1 MRKILLM
8 MAAVLSAGFAFAQNL
23 QVTGIATSAEDG
35 SPMPSVAVAVQ
46 GTGRGTTTDLDGAYS
61 IQVPSNGTL
70 VFSFLGYDD
79 AIVPV
84 NGRSV
89 INVALQPGSIQVE
102 DVVITAMGI
111 KRSEKAL
118 GYAATSIKGDAISE
132 KRTSDIMSSLAGK
145 VAGVQIAS
153 TSTDPGASQ
162 SVIIRG
168 VSSLSGSNQP
178 LYVIDG
184 VPMNNTAHY
193 SSDGLNSGYD
203 FGNGANAVN
212 PDDVENMTI
221 LKGAAATALYG
232 SRAANG
238 VVMITTKSGKK
249 GNGVGIEYNGGIQWS
264 SVLRLPQMQ
273 NEFGMGWYGDKT
285 DDENGSWGPRFD
297 GTNTIYGAIY
307 NNSQKMKPY
316 LPMEDNI
323 KDFFDI
329 GVRYNNSLSFNGATD
344 KSDYFVSFSQISD
357 DGMIPTKSDSYDKYT
372 FSLRGSHKVNKL
384 TFSAAL
390 NYANQK
396 NSFASTGQGESSM
409 YNAIMQTPRDI
420 SIIGLKDLNDP
431 FNTPGYYYTPYGI
444 TNPYW
449 VLENY
454 ENKYS
459 SERFY
464 GKFQFD
470 FDILKNLKFT
480 YRLGMDT
487 ETSQSDFG
495 EPNLVALFGTGTWN
509 GENGASTFDGNEGS
523 YSESMTRRMEINHD
537 IMLNFNQKFGDI
549 NLNALAGFNG
559 NQRNSN
565 GFGAGITKLTIPTWY
580 DLSNTTS
587 APSVSQSKSMRRLMR
602 AYGQIETSFK
612 EILFL
617 TVSASNDWSST
628 LPEEN
633 RSFFYPGVTG
643 SFVFSEL
650 MPEAEDWLSLGKVRA
665 SWGKTGND
673 AAPYM
678 TNATFA
684 QAGGSGYWGAFDF
697 PYTNA
702 GYNAY
707 TLGNALGSMTLSP
720 EMTTEYEFGVNMA
733 FLDNRFSFDVAYYNR
748 NTDKQIYS
756 LDMDYS
762 TGFSAQNTNL
772 GKVSNKG
779 IEAMASVT
787 PIRTKDFEW
796 IISANY
802 TKNWSKVESLPED
815 LGGEAL
821 IYGFSGGT
829 SMYAIVGQPVGTFK
843 AEVPKKSP
851 DGKIVVNAST
861 GLPVAADEM
870 QIVGD
875 MNYDYQL
882 GLSTTL
888 KYKGL
893 SLSAD
898 MDIRQGG
905 LMFSRTKDI
914 EFFTGNAIQTI
925 YNDRN
930 DFIIPNSVNE
940 VTDAEG
946 NVTYVENETAIGLTG
961 WNSKVYDYWDA
972 GGDMMGSSF
981 LIDKS
986 YVKLRSVVL
995 SYELPK
1001 SWFKNFFVK
1010 NVVMSAYGSN
1020 LFVWTAKS
1028 NTFVDPELTS
1038 FGNDLEG
1045 NFGEYSANPSS
1056 RHFGFNLKFNF

>member
-1 MRKILLM
+1 
-8 MAAVLSAGFAFAQNL
+8 MAAVLSAGFAYAQNL
-23 QVTGIATSAEDG
+23 TVTGIATSADDG
-35 SPMPSVAVAVQ
+35 SPMPAVAVVVQ
-46 GTGRGTTTDLDGAYS
+46 GSGRGTTTDIDGAYS
-61 IQVPSNGTL
+61 IDVPSNGTL
-70 VFSFLGYDD
+70 VFSFMGYDD
-79 AIVPV
+79 AVVPV
-84 NGRSV
+84 NGRKV
-89 INVALQPGSIQVE
+89 INVSLNPGSIE
-102 DVVITAMGI
+102 IDDVVITAMGI

-118 GYAATSIKGDAISE
+118 GYAATSVKGDEISA
-132 KRTSDIMSSLAGK
+132 KRANDIMSSLAGK
-145 VAGVQIAS
+145 IAGVQIQS

-184 VPMNNTAHY
+184 VPMNNSAHY
-193 SSDGLNSGYD
+193 SSDALNQGFD

-249 GNGVGIEYNGGIQWS
+249 NQGVGIEYNGGIQYS
-264 SVLRLPQMQ
+264 TVLRLPQMQ
-273 NEFGMGWYGDKT
+273 NSFGMGWYGDKT

-297 GTNTIYGAIY
+297 GTNQIYGAIY
-307 NNSQKMKPY
+307 NNSQKLKPY
-316 LPMEDNI
+316 SAMEDNV

-357 DGMIPTKSDSYDKYT
+357 DGMIPTDADSYDKYT
-372 FSLRGSHKVNKL
+372 FSARGSHKTGKI
-384 TFSAAL
+384 TFSSAL
-390 NYANQK
+390 NYANQH

-454 ENKYS
+454 KNEYS

-464 GKFQFD
+464 GKFQMD
-470 FDILKNLKFT
+470 YDILNNLKLT
-480 YRLGMDT
+480 YRLGLDT
-487 ETSQSDFG
+487 ETYQSEFG
-495 EPNLVALFGTGTWN
+495 EPNLVALFSDTYN
-509 GENGASTFDGNEGS
+509 GLNGASTFDGNEGS
-523 YSESMTRRMEINHD
+523 TSQSMTRRMELNHD
-537 IMLNFNQKFGDI
+537 IMLNYNTKIDDFTI
-549 NLNALAGFNG
+549 NALAGFNG
-559 NQRNSN
+559 NERSARSI
-565 GFGAGITKLTIPTWY
+565 GAGVSKLTIPTWY
-580 DLSNTTS
+580 DLSNSTS
-587 APSVSQSKSMRRLMR
+587 SPSVSQSSSKRRLMG
-602 AYGQIETSFK
+602 AYAQVEGSYKDIA
-612 EILFL
+612 FL
-617 TVSASNDWSST
+617 TVSARNDWSST
-628 LPEEN
+628 LPKEN
-633 RSFFYPGVTG
+633 RSFFYPGVTA

-650 MPEAEDWLSLGKVRA
+650 LEDQDDWLDLGKVRA

-673 AAPYM
+673 ASPYM
-678 TNATFA
+678 TNAVYS
-684 QAGGSGYWGAFDF
+684 QAGGTGYWGSFNF
-697 PYTNA
+697 PYTGA

-707 TLGNALGSMTLSP
+707 TVGNILGSTELSP
-720 EMTTEYEFGVNMA
+720 EMTTEYEFGINMA
-733 FLDNRFSFDVAYYNR
+733 FLKNRVSFDVAYYNR

-756 LDMDYS
+756 LDMDYA

-779 IEAMASVT
+779 IEAMLSVT
-787 PIRTKDFEW
+787 PVRTDDFEW
-796 IISANY
+796 VVSANF
-802 TKNWSKVESLPED
+802 TKNWSMVESLPESM
-815 LGGEAL
+815 GGEAA
-821 IYGFSGGT
+821 IYGLSGGAT
-829 SMYAIVGQPVGTFK
+829 MYAIVGQPVGVFK
-843 AEVPKKSP
+843 AQVPKKSP

-861 GLPVAADEM
+861 GLPVEEAEM

-875 MNYDYQL
+875 INYDYQL
-882 GLSTTL
+882 GLSSTL
-888 KYKGL
+888 SYKGL

-898 MDIRQGG
+898 FDIRKGG
-905 LMFSRTKDI
+905 LMYSRTKDI
-914 EFFTGNAIQTI
+914 EYFTGNAIQTA

-940 VTDAEG
+940 VVDGEG
-946 NVTYVENETAIGLTG
+946 NVTYVENTTAIGLSG
-961 WNSKVYDYWDA
+961 VNSYIYDYWE
-972 GGDMMGSSF
+972 GGGADMESAW

-986 YVKLRSVVL
+986 YAKLRSVVL
-995 SYELPK
+995 SYEMPK
-1001 SWFKNFFVK
+1001 QWFKNFFVK
-1010 NVVMSAYGSN
+1010 DVVLSAYGSN
-1020 LFVWTAKS
+1020 LFVWTPSS

-1045 NFGEYSANPSS
+1045 NYGEWSANPSS
-1056 RHFGFNLKFNF
+1056 RHFGFNLKFKF

>member
-1 MRKILLM
+1 
-8 MAAVLSAGFAFAQNL
+8 
-23 QVTGIATSAEDG
+23 
-35 SPMPSVAVAVQ
+35 
-46 GTGRGTTTDLDGAYS
+46 
-61 IQVPSNGTL
+61 
-70 VFSFLGYDD
+70 
-79 AIVPV
+79 
-84 NGRSV
+84 
-89 INVALQPGSIQVE
+89 
-102 DVVITAMGI
+102 
-111 KRSEKAL
+111 
-118 GYAATSIKGDAISE
+118 
-132 KRTSDIMSSLAGK
+132 
-145 VAGVQIAS
+145 
-153 TSTDPGASQ
+153 
-162 SVIIRG
+162 
-168 VSSLSGSNQP
+168 
-178 LYVIDG
+178 
-184 VPMNNTAHY
+184 
-193 SSDGLNSGYD
+193 
-203 FGNGANAVN
+203 
-212 PDDVENMTI
+212 
-221 LKGAAATALYG
+221 
-232 SRAANG
+232 
-238 VVMITTKSGKK
+238 MITTKSGTK

-273 NEFGMGWYGDKT
+273 NDFGMGWYGDKT

-307 NNSQKMKPY
+307 DNSQKMKPY
-316 LPMEDNI
+316 NAMEDNI

-357 DGMIPTKSDSYDKYT
+357 DGMIPTKADSYDKYT

-384 TFSAAL
+384 TFSTAL

-396 NSFASTGQGESSM
+396 NSFAMTGQQESSM

-470 FDILKNLKFT
+470 WDLLKNLKFT

-487 ETSQSDFG
+487 EISQSDFG
-495 EPNLVALFGTGTWN
+495 APNLVALFGTGTWN
-509 GENGASTFDGNEGS
+509 GDNGASTFDGNEGS

-537 IMLNFNQKFGDI
+537 IMLNYNQKFGDVGI
-549 NLNALAGFNG
+549 NVLAGFNG

-587 APSVSQSKSMRRLMR
+587 APTVDQSKSMRRLMR
-602 AYGQIETSFK
+602 AYGQVEASFK

-628 LPEEN
+628 LPKEN
-633 RSFFYPGVTG
+633 RSFFYPGVTA

-673 AAPYM
+673 ASPYM

-684 QAGGSGYWGAFDF
+684 QAGGTGYWGSFNF
-697 PYTNA
+697 PYTAA

-707 TLGNALGSMTLSP
+707 TLGNVLGSTTLSP
-720 EMTTEYEFGVNMA
+720 EMTTEYEFGLNMA
-733 FLDNRFSFDVAYYNR
+733 FLNNRFSFDVAYYNR

-756 LDMDYS
+756 LDMDYA
-762 TGFSAQNTNL
+762 TGFTAQNTNL

-779 IEAMASVT
+779 IEAMVSVT
-787 PIRTKDFEW
+787 PVRTKDFEW
-796 IISANY
+796 IVSANY

-815 LGGEAL
+815 LGGEAI

-829 SMYAIVGQPVGTFK
+829 GMYAIVGQPVGTFK
-843 AEVPKKSP
+843 AEVPKRSP

-861 GLPVAADEM
+861 GLPVADDEM

-875 MNYDYQL
+875 MNYDYQM
-882 GLSTTL
+882 GISTTL

-914 EFFTGNAIQTI
+914 EYFTGNAIQTA

-940 VTDAEG
+940 ITDAEG
-946 NVTYVENETAIGLTG
+946 NVAYVENETAIGLSSF
-961 WNSKVYDYWDA
+961 NNKIYNYWDA

-1001 SWFKNFFVK
+1001 AWFKDFFVK
-1010 NVVMSAYGSN
+1010 NVVLSAYGSN
-1020 LFVWTAKS
+1020 LFVWTPAS

>member
-1 MRKILLM
+1 MV
-8 MAAVLSAGFAFAQNL
+8 AAVLCAGFAYAQDVT
-23 QVTGIATSAEDG
+23 VTGIATSADDG
-35 SPMPSVAVAVQ
+35 SPMPAVAVGVQ
-46 GTGRGTTTDLDGAYS
+46 GTTRGTTTDLDGAYS
-61 IQVPSNGTL
+61 ITVPQNGTL
-70 VFSFLGYDD
+70 VFSFIGYDD
-79 AIVPV
+79 AVIPV
-84 NGRSV
+84 NGRKV
-89 INVALQPGSIQVE
+89 INVSLNPGSIE
-102 DVVITAMGI
+102 IDDVVITAMGL

-118 GYAATSIKGDAISE
+118 GYAASSVKGDEISS
-132 KRTSDIMSSLAGK
+132 KRTNDIMSSLAGK

-153 TSTDPGASQ
+153 TSSDPGSSQ

-212 PDDVENMTI
+212 PDDVESMTI

-249 GNGVGIEYNGGIQWS
+249 GSGLGIEYNGGIQWS

-273 NEFGMGWYGDKT
+273 NQWGMGWYGDKT

-297 GTNTIYGAIY
+297 GTQQIYGAIY
-307 NNSQKMKPY
+307 NNSQKMKAY
-316 LPMEDNI
+316 SAMEDNI

-344 KSDYFVSFSQISD
+344 KSDYFISFSQISD
-357 DGMIPTKSDSYDKYT
+357 NGMIPTDADSYDKYT
-372 FSLRGSHKVNKL
+372 FSARGSHKVDKL
-384 TFSAAL
+384 TFSSSL

-420 SIIGLKDLNDP
+420 SIIGLKDLSNP
-431 FNTPGYYYTPYGI
+431 FNSPGYYYTPYGI

-454 ENKYS
+454 KNAYS

-464 GKFQFD
+464 GKFQVD
-470 FDILKNLKFT
+470 YDILNNLKFT
-480 YRLGMDT
+480 YRLGLDT
-487 ETSQSDFG
+487 EVNQSEFG
-495 EPNLVALFGTGTWN
+495 EPNLVALFSDTYN
-509 GENGASTFDGNEGS
+509 GLNGASTFDGNEGS
-523 YSESMTRRMEINHD
+523 YSQSMTRRMELNHD
-537 IMLNFNQKFGDI
+537 VMMNYNTKVDDFAFNV
-549 NLNALAGFNG
+549 LAGFNG
-559 NQRNSN
+559 NQRQANAV
-565 GFGAGITKLTIPTWY
+565 GAGISNLTIPTWY
-580 DLSNTTS
+580 NLSNTTK
-587 APSVSQSKSMRRLMR
+587 APSVSQSSSMRRLMGV
-602 AYGQIETSFK
+602 YGQVEASYQELF
-612 EILFL
+612 FL
-617 TVSASNDWSST
+617 TVSARNDWSST
-628 LPEEN
+628 LPKEN

-650 MPEAEDWLSLGKVRA
+650 LKDQSNWLDLGKVRL

-678 TNATFA
+678 TSATYA
-684 QAGGSGYWGAFDF
+684 QAGGTGYWGGYDF
-697 PYTNA
+697 PYTGA

-707 TLGNALGSMTLSP
+707 TLGNVLGSTTLSP
-720 EMTTEYEFGVNMA
+720 EMTTEKEIGLNMA
-733 FLDNRFSFDVAYYNR
+733 FLENRVSFDVAWYNR
-748 NTDKQIYS
+748 KTDKQIYS

-772 GKVSNKG
+772 GEVENKG
-779 IEAMASVT
+779 IEAMISVT

-796 IISANY
+796 VVSANF
-802 TKNWSKVESLPED
+802 TKNWSKVLSLPEE
-815 LGGEAL
+815 LGGETV
-821 IYGFSGGT
+821 IYGLSGSTG
-829 SMYAIVGQPVGTFK
+829 MYAIVGQPVGVFK
-843 AEVPKKSP
+843 AQVPKRSP
-851 DGKIVVNAST
+851 SGQIIVNSST
-861 GLPVAADEM
+861 GLPVAEDEL

-875 MNYDYQL
+875 MNYDYQM
-882 GLSTTL
+882 GFSSAI
-888 KYKGL
+888 KYKGF

-898 MDIRQGG
+898 VDIRKGG
-905 LMFSRTKDI
+905 LMYSRTKDI
-914 EFFTGNAIQTI
+914 EYFTGNAMQTA

-930 DFIIPNSVNE
+930 DFIIPNSVVE
-940 VTDAEG
+940 TVDGGG
-946 NVTYVENETAIGLTG
+946 NTVYVENTTAIGLSG
-961 WNSKVYDYWDA
+961 VNSKIYDYWN
-972 GGDMMGSSF
+972 GGGSEMESSF
-981 LIDKS
+981 LLDKS

-1001 SWFKNFFVK
+1001 QWTKKLFV
-1010 NVVMSAYGSN
+1010 NDVVLSAFGSN
-1020 LFVWTAKS
+1020 LLMWTPAS
-1028 NTFVDPELTS
+1028 NTFIDPEMTS

-1045 NFGEYSANPSS
+1045 NYGEYSANPSS
-1056 RHFGFNLKFNF
+1056 RHFGFNLKFKF

>member
-1 MRKILLM
+1 MRKFLLTM
-8 MAAVLSAGFAFAQNL
+8 IAFLCVGFAAAQDV
-23 QVTGIATSAEDG
+23 QVTGIATAADDG
-35 SPMPSVAVAVQ
+35 SPMPAVAVAVQ
-46 GTGRGTTTDLDGAYS
+46 GTGRGTTTDLDGAYT
-61 IQVPSNGTL
+61 ITVPSNGTL
-70 VFSFLGYDD
+70 VFSFMGYED
-79 AIVPV
+79 AVVPV
-84 NGRSV
+84 NGRRV
-89 INVALQPGSIQVE
+89 INVSLNPGSIEIE

-118 GYAATSIKGDAISE
+118 GYAATSVKGDAISE

-184 VPMNNTAHY
+184 VPMNNSAHY
-193 SSDGLNSGYD
+193 SSNGLNAGYD

-249 GNGVGIEYNGGIQWS
+249 GQGLGVEYNGGIQWS
-264 SVLRLPQMQ
+264 TVLRLPQMQ
-273 NEFGMGWYGDKT
+273 NDFGMGWYGDKT

-297 GTNTIYGAIY
+297 GTTTIYGAIY

-316 LPMEDNI
+316 VAMEDNI
-323 KDFFDI
+323 KDFFDRGI
-329 GVRYNNSLSFNGATD
+329 RYNNSLSFNGATD

-357 DGMIPTKSDSYDKYT
+357 DGMIPTDADSYDKYT
-372 FSLRGSHKVNKL
+372 FSARGSHKVNKI
-384 TFSAAL
+384 TFSTSL
-390 NYANQK
+390 NYAYQK
-396 NSFASTGQGESSM
+396 NSFAMTGQQESSM

-420 SIIGLKDLNDP
+420 SIIGLKDLDDP

-470 FDILKNLKFT
+470 YDILKNLKFT
-480 YRLGMDT
+480 YRLGLDT
-487 ETSQSDFG
+487 EVNQSDFG
-495 EPNLVALFGTGTWN
+495 APNLLALFGTGTWN
-509 GENGASTFDGNEGS
+509 GDNGASTFDGNEGS
-523 YSESMTRRMEINHD
+523 YSESMARRMEINQD
-537 IMLNFNQKFGDI
+537 IMLNYNTKIDDFTV
-549 NLNALAGFNG
+549 NALAGFNG
-559 NQRNSN
+559 NERRANS
-565 GFGAGITKLTIPTWY
+565 FGAGITKLTIPTWY

-587 APSVSQSKSMRRLMR
+587 APSVDQSRSMRRLMG
-602 AYGQIETSFK
+602 AYAQFEGSYKDIV
-612 EILFL
+612 FL
-617 TVSASNDWSST
+617 TLSARNDWSST
-628 LPEEN
+628 LPKEN
-633 RSFFYPGVTG
+633 RSFFYPGVTA

-650 MPEAEDWLSLGKVRA
+650 MPEAEDWLNLGKLRA

-673 AAPYM
+673 ASPYM

-684 QAGGSGYWGAFDF
+684 QAGGTGYWGAFNF
-697 PYTNA
+697 PYTSA

-707 TLGNALGSMTLSP
+707 TLGNVLGSTTLSP
-720 EMTTEYEFGVNMA
+720 EMTTEYEFGLNMA
-733 FLDNRFSFDVAYYNR
+733 FFDNRLSFDVAYYNR

-779 IEAMASVT
+779 IEAMVSVT
-787 PIRTKDFEW
+787 PVRTKDFEW
-796 IISANY
+796 ILSANF

-815 LGGEAL
+815 LGGEAI

-829 SMYAIVGQPVGTFK
+829 GMYAIVGEPVGTFK
-843 AEVPKKSP
+843 AEVPKKTP

-861 GLPVAADEM
+861 GLPVAEDEM
-870 QIVGD
+870 QIVGS
-875 MNYDYQL
+875 MNYDYQM

-888 KYKGL
+888 KYKSI
-893 SLSAD
+893 SLGAD

-914 EFFTGNAIQTI
+914 EYFTGNAMQTA

-940 VTDAEG
+940 VTDADG
-946 NVTYVENETAIGLTG
+946 NVKYVENQTAIGLTAY
-961 WNSKVYDYWDA
+961 NSKIFDYWND
-972 GGDMMGSSF
+972 GDQLGSSF

-1001 SWFKNFFVK
+1001 SWFKDFFVK
-1010 NVVMSAYGSN
+1010 NVVLSAFGSN
-1020 LFVWTAKS
+1020 LFVWTPAS

>member
-1 MRKILLM
+1 MT
-8 MAAVLSAGFAFAQNL
+8 AVLCAGVAFAQDV
-23 QVTGIATSAEDG
+23 QVTGIATAADDG
-35 SPMPSVAVAVQ
+35 SPMPAVSVAVQ
-46 GTGRGTTTDLDGAYS
+46 GTGRGTTTDLDGAYTIS
-61 IQVPSNGTL
+61 VPSNGTL
-70 VFSFLGYDD
+70 VFKFMGYED
-79 AIVPV
+79 AVVPV
-84 NGRSV
+84 NGRKV
-89 INVALQPGSIQVE
+89 INVTLNPGSIE
-102 DVVITAMGI
+102 IDDVVITAMGI

-118 GYAATSIKGDAISE
+118 GYAAASVKGEAISE

-145 VAGVQIAS
+145 IAGVQIAS

-193 SSDGLNSGYD
+193 SSNGLNAGYD

-249 GNGVGIEYNGGIQWS
+249 NNGIGIEYNGGIQWS
-264 SVLRLPQMQ
+264 TVLRLPQMQ
-273 NEFGMGWYGDKT
+273 NDFGMGWYGDKT

-297 GTNTIYGAIY
+297 GTNQIYGAIY
-307 NNSQKMKPY
+307 NNSQKMKPFVA
-316 LPMEDNI
+316 MEDNI
-323 KDFFDI
+323 KDFFDV

-357 DGMIPTKSDSYDKYT
+357 DGMIPTKADSYDKYT
-372 FSLRGSHKVNKL
+372 FSARGSHRVNKV
-384 TFSAAL
+384 TFSTAL
-390 NYANQK
+390 NYAYQK
-396 NSFASTGQGESSM
+396 NSFASTGQQESSM

-454 ENKYS
+454 KNEYS
-459 SERFY
+459 AERFY

-470 FDILKNLKFT
+470 YEIAKNLKLT
-480 YRLGMDT
+480 YRLGLDS
-487 ETSQSDFG
+487 EVNEYNFG
-495 EPNLVALFGTGTWN
+495 APNLVALFGTGTYN
-509 GENGASTFDGNEGS
+509 GDNGASTFDGNEGS
-523 YSESMTRRMEINHD
+523 YSISMTRRMEMNHD
-537 IMLNFNQKFGDI
+537 VMLNYNLKIDDI
-549 NLNALAGFNG
+549 TLNMLAGFNG
-559 NQRNSN
+559 NERQSH

-587 APSVSQSKSMRRLMR
+587 APTVDQSRSKRRLMG
-602 AYGQIETSFK
+602 AYAQVEASYKDIF
-612 EILFL
+612 FL
-617 TVSASNDWSST
+617 TVSARNDWSST
-628 LPEEN
+628 LPKEN
-633 RSFFYPGVTG
+633 RSFFYPGVTA

-650 MPEAEDWLSLGKVRA
+650 MPDAEDWLSLGKVRA

-684 QAGGSGYWGAFDF
+684 QAGGTGYWGAFNF
-697 PYTNA
+697 PYTSA

-707 TLGNALGSMTLSP
+707 TLGNVLGSSTLSP

-762 TGFSAQNTNL
+762 TGFTAQNTNL

-779 IEAMASVT
+779 IEAMVSVT
-787 PIRTKDFEW
+787 PVRTKDFEW
-796 IISANY
+796 ILSANF

-815 LGGEAL
+815 LGGEAI

-829 SMYAIVGQPVGTFK
+829 GMYAIVGEPVGTFK
-843 AEVPKKSP
+843 AEVPKKTA

-861 GLPVAADEM
+861 GLPVAEDEM

-888 KYKGL
+888 KYKGV
-893 SLSAD
+893 SLGAD
-898 MDIRQGG
+898 LDIRKGG

-914 EFFTGNAIQTI
+914 EYFTGNAMQTAF
-925 YNDRN
+925 NDRN

-940 VTDAEG
+940 VTDADG
-946 NVTYVENETAIGLTG
+946 NVTYVENTTAIGLTAYNNKIYNY
-961 WNSKVYDYWDA
+961 WND
-972 GGDMMGSSF
+972 GDQLGSSF

-995 SYELPK
+995 SWDLPK
-1001 SWFKNFFVK
+1001 QWFKNFFIKDIVL
-1010 NVVMSAYGSN
+1010 SAYGSN
-1020 LFVWTAKS
+1020 LFVWTPAS

-1056 RHFGFNLKFNF
+1056 RHFGFNLKFKF